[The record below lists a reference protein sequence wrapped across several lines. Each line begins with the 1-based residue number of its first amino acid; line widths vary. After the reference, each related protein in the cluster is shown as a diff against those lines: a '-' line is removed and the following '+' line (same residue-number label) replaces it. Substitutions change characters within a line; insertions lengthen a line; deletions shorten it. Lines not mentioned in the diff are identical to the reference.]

1 MARKPLSSLLET
13 KRLMKAARTPAVL
26 AQMDEEAQVF
36 SRMLKEPAAI
46 EAFSAFMEKRKP
58 VFS

>member
-1 MARKPLSSLLET
+1 
-13 KRLMKAARTPAVL
+13 MKAARIPSVL
-26 AQMDEEAQVF
+26 TQMDEEAKVF
-36 SRMLKEPAAI
+36 SRMLKEPAAM